1 LIQRVQTTKLRKKL
15 RVNNILKQNA
25 LGVGTSVFYEP
36 PEKEDTWLKSQLD
49 HKKKDLDYFRGLMDE
64 RQLYDN
70 LERIHLD
77 ETDQKTNN
85 QDDKFRN
92 HAQKANLMK
101 SLFKGNF
108 LPKTTNFSGGHS
120 TTVWDGELR

>member
-1 LIQRVQTTKLRKKL
+1 
-15 RVNNILKQNA
+15 VNNILKQNA

-49 HKKKDLDYFRGLMDE
+49 HKKKDLDYFQGLMDE
-64 RQLYDN
+64 RQLYNN

-77 ETDQKTNN
+77 ETDPKKNH

-92 HAQKANLMK
+92 HTQKANLMK

-108 LPKTTNFSGGHS
+108 LPTTTNFSGGHS